1 MTIWEELS
9 DENEFCDVTLV
20 CENKQISD
28 HKLVF
33 CFDHAVFKPI
43 MEAEKGFLKKDI
55 LKSMSMSL
63 VLLKLKLLQE
73 LFLKIY
79 FVIIF

>member
-28 HKLVF
+28 HKLV
-33 CFDHAVFKPI
+33 AVFKPI
-43 MEAEKGFLKKDI
+43 MEDEKGFLKKDI
-55 LKSMSMSL
+55 LKSMSMSS

-73 LFLKIY
+73 LFLEIY

>member
-33 CFDHAVFKPI
+33 CFDQA
-43 MEAEKGFLKKDI
+43 MQCSSQLW
-55 LKSMSMSL
+55 
-63 VLLKLKLLQE
+63 KLKRIFEEHEYEFGVAQ
-73 LFLKIY
+73 IGTSSG
-79 FVIIF
+79 IIF